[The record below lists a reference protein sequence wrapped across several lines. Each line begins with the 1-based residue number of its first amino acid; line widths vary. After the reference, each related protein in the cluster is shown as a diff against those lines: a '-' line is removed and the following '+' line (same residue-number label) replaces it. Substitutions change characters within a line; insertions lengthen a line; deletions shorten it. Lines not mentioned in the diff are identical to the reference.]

1 MGTLYKRE
9 TGYYWANYVDH
20 LGKRCR
26 VNTRCKDK
34 GNAQAILAQLEAT
47 EAKRETGIIDATT
60 EVLRKQSDRPI
71 GEHVDDMERA
81 MQTAG
86 RSAVHVKKTKRY
98 INGMVEFSKCEK
110 LSQLDADCVSRYAVH
125 LEKSKGLSARVV
137 QAMITACK
145 YFSKWCVQTGRLG
158 SDPLAYIKKPSPKQD
173 RRLKRRMILPKEWSW
188 LKEATVNGPE
198 LGGMTG
204 VERCLLYRT
213 AIETGLRANELRNLT
228 KGKLHRGYIVV
239 PGSLTKNKK
248 EAKQFISEGLEFDL
262 RKLASRKTAATPL
275 FSIRDLNRLSDVIRA
290 DLANAKRAYVAA
302 ARNADE
308 KIERAED
315 SFLAVCNDEGEEITF
330 HSLRHTCGAWLA
342 LDGQPVKLI
351 QEVMRHSTVE
361 LTIGTYGHLLPM
373 SFERAAAKLGDMLA
387 G

>member
-1 MGTLYKRE
+1 MGTLFKRE
-9 TGYYWANYVDH
+9 SGYWYANYVDH
-20 LGKRCR
+20 LGQRCR
-26 VNTRCKDK
+26 VNTRCRDK
-34 GNAQAILAQLEAT
+34 SNAQTVLAQLEAT
-47 EAKRETGIIDATT
+47 TAKRATGIIDAGS
-60 EVLRKQSDRPI
+60 EALRDQQAKPI
-71 GEHVDDMERA
+71 AEHVSDMVQA
-81 MQTAG
+81 MQSAG
-86 RSAVHVKKTKRY
+86 RSAVHVSKTKRY
-98 INGMVEFSKCEK
+98 IHQALEYSSCEK
-110 LSQLDADCVSRYAVH
+110 LGQLDATSVERYAVH
-125 LEKSKGLSARVV
+125 LRKSGLSLRVV

-173 RRLKRRMILPKEWSW
+173 RRLRRRMLLPKEWSW
-188 LKEATVNGPE
+188 LKEATINGPE

-204 VERCLLYRT
+204 DERCLLYRV
-213 AIETGLRANELRNLT
+213 AIETGLRANELKSLT
-228 KGKLHRGYIVV
+228 KGKLHRGYILV
-239 PGSLTKNKK
+239 PASLTKNKK
-248 EAKQFISEGLEFDL
+248 QAKQHISDGLDSDL
-262 RKLASRKTAATPL
+262 CRLSSRKTAATPL
-275 FSIRDLNRLSDVIRA
+275 FSIRDLNRLSDVLRA
-290 DLANAKRAYVAA
+290 DLADAKRAYVAA
-302 ARNADE
+302 GRNAGE

-330 HSLRHTCGAWLA
+330 HALRHTCGAWLA